1 MARGNRRSYR
11 ADGGD
16 CFDGGAAVK
25 LYRTMDESLALCDYL
40 KAKRTDPTPAQQRR
54 ARKHWHG
61 TSVLDRVM
69 RIVARRK

>member
-1 MARGNRRSYR
+1 MASNLTFRESRVLRSAR
-11 ADGGD
+11 E
-16 CFDGGAAVK
+16 CAAQ
-25 LYRTMDESLALCDYL
+25 CDVS
-40 KAKRTDPTPAQQRR
+40 KARRTDPTPAQQRR